1 MPLKSSL
8 ILKDKLLTFTASF
21 LLLVMEVRE
30 LNFISTESIES
41 LISVPTKTKEMF
53 TEFILETV
61 FVPDSESSKT
71 KSVQMEL
78 NSFNVI
84 KQPYKELESMKC
96 LNICSLV
103 DRQVILGLIRL
114 QPITKKS
121 SNSWFYLL

>member
-41 LISVPTKTKEMF
+41 LISVLTKTKEMF
-53 TEFILETV
+53 MEFTLETV

-71 KSVQMEL
+71 KSVQMEP

-84 KQPYKELESMKC
+84 KQPYKELESTKC
-96 LNICSLV
+96 LNICSLA
-103 DRQVILGLIRL
+103 DQQVILGLIRQ